1 MKILKGNRIA
11 RNAKRRAGASASIIN
26 ETRDKSLL
34 TKRTDNGRWCLPSGA
49 IDPGESV
56 SEACV
61 REVDEETGLKVEVV
75 RLIGVYSD
83 PNLAVQYADGNLYQ
97 ILAFSFEAKVI
108 GGTLGLSN
116 ETTDAG
122 YYSLAEIAKMDIIEI
137 HQERIRDAFANK
149 SQVIVK

>member
-11 RNAKRRAGASASIIN
+11 RNAKLRAGASASIFN
-26 ETRDKSLL
+26 ETRDKILL

-137 HQERIRDAFANK
+137 HQERIRDAFANNT
-149 SQVIVK
+149 QVIVK